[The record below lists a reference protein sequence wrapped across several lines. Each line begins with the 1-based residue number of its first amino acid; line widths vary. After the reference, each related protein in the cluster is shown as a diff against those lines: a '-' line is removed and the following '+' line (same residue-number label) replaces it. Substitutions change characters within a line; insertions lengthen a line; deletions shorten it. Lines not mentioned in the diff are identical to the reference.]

1 MAKLFRRTPEDNQ
14 GLFQHRTQSCHA
26 ATADSLRVQAG
37 QCSGPRLGRR
47 SHRLWSLGS
56 AEDNSGSRDPEPKRL
71 PDAQQRSDPLDDAQR
86 NQRAAKGD
94 RRTEEPNTA
103 VAISF
108 TPARQQAPSLS
119 ARFERINK
127 NLGWMAYRHP
137 GPYPHNF
144 ETPEKLASAQSG
156 PAASFHSR
164 LAIKYSKLLL
174 NRLFH
179 EQLLLRRPFSI
190 VRRAA
195 LHSLAYHSRLRNARP
210 SAVLPA
216 LSAGQYYMSSLEY
229 ISHVLYRARS
239 K

>member
-14 GLFQHRTQSCHA
+14 GPFQHRTQSCHA

-56 AEDNSGSRDPEPKRL
+56 AEDNSRSREPEPKRL

-94 RRTEEPNTA
+94 RRTEGPNTA

-119 ARFERINK
+119 ARSERINK
-127 NLGWMAYRHP
+127 TTWGGGPSRATPGFTSLTSPNLRRWPRPRADGCFFPSRFSKPLAILDRP
-137 GPYPHNF
+137 QGGLTLTGLPLGPK
-144 ETPEKLASAQSG
+144 ERTSIRG
-156 PAASFHSR
+156 PAGALRWTILYVKSR
-164 LAIKYSKLLL
+164 IYFTRAI
-174 NRLFH
+174 
-179 EQLLLRRPFSI
+179 
-190 VRRAA
+190 
-195 LHSLAYHSRLRNARP
+195 SRT
-210 SAVLPA
+210 
-216 LSAGQYYMSSLEY
+216 
-229 ISHVLYRARS
+229 
-239 K
+239 

>member
-108 TPARQQAPSLS
+108 TPVRQQAPSLS
-119 ARFERINK
+119 ARSERINK
-127 NLGWMAYRHP
+127 IP
-137 GPYPHNF
+137 GVEGLSPP
-144 ETPEKLASAQSG
+144 
-156 PAASFHSR
+156 
-164 LAIKYSKLLL
+164 
-174 NRLFH
+174 
-179 EQLLLRRPFSI
+179 
-190 VRRAA
+190 RA
-195 LHSLAYHSRLRNARP
+195 LSSQLRNAREVGLGP
-210 SAVLPA
+210 KRPGGLVPF
-216 LSAGQYYMSSLEY
+216 
-229 ISHVLYRARS
+229 
-239 K
+239 

>member
-1 MAKLFRRTPEDNQ
+1 MAKLFRRTPEEHQ
-14 GLFQHRTQSCHA
+14 VPFQHRTQSCHA

-47 SHRLWSLGS
+47 SHRLWSLDS

-119 ARFERINK
+119 ARSERINK

-174 NRLFH
+174 NRLFD
-179 EQLLLRRPFSI
+179 EQLLLRRAILDRPQGGLTLTGLPLAPKERTSI
-190 VRRAA
+190 RGPAGALRWTILYVKSRIYFTRAI
-195 LHSLAYHSRLRNARP
+195 SRA
-210 SAVLPA
+210 
-216 LSAGQYYMSSLEY
+216 
-229 ISHVLYRARS
+229 
-239 K
+239 